1 MPTPILMPQLGESVT
16 TGMIARWLK
25 AEGDYVERDEPLVEI
40 ATDKVNA
47 EMPSPLAGTIVRI
60 VAQEGDT
67 IAVGAEIARIEVES
81 AVPAG
86 AAPVSEVPTGARAP
100 SSSPVDGGPV
110 YEASSA
116 LHEDRRRYSPLVR
129 RLAQEHHVDLS
140 QVSGTGLDGRVTK
153 DDVLAYLSAQQERGA
168 SARPGPA
175 AAPSPAQ
182 ALPAATPTPLPLTTE
197 PAPVMPALGIAAMAG
212 TSPQGAT
219 VADGAVA
226 KAGETYLPLTPMRK
240 VIAAHMVHSKQTAP
254 HATTT
259 IEVDMTRL
267 VKWRER
273 HKEAVIARHGVDITY
288 VAMVMVALVDA
299 LKAFPIMNSS
309 WGEDRIILK
318 KRVNI
323 GVAVA
328 LDDGLLVP
336 VIHDADERNMV
347 GLARAVADL
356 ATRARAGRLTLNDL
370 QGGTFTLNNTGVFGA
385 IVTTPVI
392 NQPEAAILAMNA
404 IVKRPVV
411 IEDDAIAVRSMM
423 ILSLSFDHRIVDGF
437 TAGRF
442 MQHIVKNIN
451 GLELPSV

>member
-1 MPTPILMPQLGESVT
+1 MMPPP
-16 TGMIARWLK
+16 
-25 AEGDYVERDEPLVEI
+25 
-40 ATDKVNA
+40 
-47 EMPSPLAGTIVRI
+47 
-60 VAQEGDT
+60 
-67 IAVGAEIARIEVES
+67 
-81 AVPAG
+81 
-86 AAPVSEVPTGARAP
+86 
-100 SSSPVDGGPV
+100 
-110 YEASSA
+110 
-116 LHEDRRRYSPLVR
+116 
-129 RLAQEHHVDLS
+129 
-140 QVSGTGLDGRVTK
+140 
-153 DDVLAYLSAQQERGA
+153 
-168 SARPGPA
+168 
-175 AAPSPAQ
+175 
-182 ALPAATPTPLPLTTE
+182 
-197 PAPVMPALGIAAMAG
+197 GIAAMAG
-212 TSPQGAT
+212 MPPLGAT
-219 VADGAVA
+219 VADGAGSA
-226 KAGETYLPLTPMRK
+226 GEKADETYLPLTPMRK
-240 VIAAHMVHSKQTAP
+240 AIAAHMVHSKQTAP

-273 HKEAVIARHGVDITY
+273 HKEAMIARHGVDITY

-336 VIHDADERNMV
+336 VIHNADERNMV